1 LSGVGVVAA
10 LAAEGRALG
19 PAMPWGGVA
28 PLSELALLGEGSL
41 LAVSGIGRA
50 AAEVAANAL
59 VDAGVSALMTFGMA
73 GGLDPALAAGTVFLP
88 AELIS
93 AAGARFATCRSW
105 RQRIGASISPPR
117 AWREGR
123 LLVSDH
129 AIETLAEKA
138 AAFRETGAA
147 AVDMESLA
155 VAAVAAGRKLPFVA
169 VRVIVDT
176 AADMLPGAVVAA
188 SRAGRVRIGRLIAGL
203 ALAPGEIGALVRLA
217 ARYRTAKRSLRAVA
231 EAGAL
236 VPLDSDTYLS

>member
-1 LSGVGVVAA
+1 VGVVAA

-19 PAMPWGGVA
+19 PAMPWGGLA

-73 GGLDPALAAGTVFLP
+73 GGLDPDLTAGTIMLP
-88 AELIS
+88 SALIS
-93 AAGARFATCRSW
+93 TDGARYTTCSTW
-105 RQRIGASISPPR
+105 RQRIGASISPSR
-117 AWREGR
+117 AVNESK
-123 LLVSDH
+123 LLMSDH
-129 AIETLAEKA
+129 AIETLADKA
-138 AAFRETGAA
+138 AAFRDTGAA
-147 AVDMESLA
+147 AVDMESVA
-155 VAAVAAGRKLPFVA
+155 VAAVAVARKLPFVA

-203 ALAPGEIGALVRLA
+203 LLAPGEIAALVRLA
-217 ARYRTAKRSLRAVA
+217 TRYRTAIRSLRAVA